1 MNKDTEKRALKA
13 LERQEKQYKRQ
24 YDWTKNNRDRLVIIL
39 PKGTRDRITA
49 LGFSSMSAY
58 AADLILTDLER
69 REAAARLSQAVQDL
83 PEELPE
89 DPPFM

>member
-1 MNKDTEKRALKA
+1 MFKTKDYTLKA
-13 LERQEKQYKRQ
+13 VRSY
-24 YDWTKNNRDRLVIIL
+24 RDRYDFFNAKT
-39 PKGTRDRITA
+39 PKGTKERAAAVGLD
-49 LGFSSMSAY
+49 LSGV
-58 AADLILTDLER
+58 ADLIIKEIER